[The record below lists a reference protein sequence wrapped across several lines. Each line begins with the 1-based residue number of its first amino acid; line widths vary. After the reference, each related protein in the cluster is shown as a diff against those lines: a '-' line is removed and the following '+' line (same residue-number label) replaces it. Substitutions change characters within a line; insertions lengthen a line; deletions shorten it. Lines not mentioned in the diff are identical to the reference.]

1 MKGTGLTC
9 QAPKLKLVQLLRSSK
24 APAQLAFHSSTGFS
38 DSSSHSPVSRSISNW
53 GRTSLRGRAQRWCIL
68 SKLTHGRDTFS
79 PSRSLSSLC
88 CYRSAVATQ
97 LCKSSRLCLLKLN
110 TNDQRRL
117 SQYVFRMAGRAPAAW
132 EQKGVAIAGYTV
144 AVIRESC
151 RLWLLKVH
159 TDNQPVGISSNRLS
173 LLFSD
178 VVGFIKLSTLV
189 L

>member
-1 MKGTGLTC
+1 MKWTGPCL
-9 QAPKLKLVQLLRSSK
+9 PDSKLMSVQLLRSSK

-38 DSSSHSPVSRSISNW
+38 DSSSPSPVSRSISNW

-68 SKLTHGRDTFS
+68 SKLTPGRDTS
-79 PSRSLSSLC
+79 SQSRSLSSLC
-88 CYRSAVATQ
+88 CCRSAVATP
-97 LCKSSRLCLLKLN
+97 LCKSCRLCLLKVR
-110 TNDQRRL
+110 TDDQRRL

-144 AVIRESC
+144 AVIRKPF
-151 RLWLLKVH
+151 RLWLLEVH
-159 TDNQPVGISSNRLS
+159 TNNQPVGISSNRLS